1 MPTSNVRASLYAVT
15 DRGRTRDHN
24 EDTFLVADLATG
36 EPIRESRPEAHTVGE
51 RGAAF
56 DRNRFSRTERGG
68 EIPRVR
74 ALHADHFDFR
84 L

>member
-51 RGAAF
+51 RGALYLVA
-56 DRNRFSRTERGG
+56 DGMGGAAAG
-68 EIPRVR
+68 EIASEMAAVDRKSVV
-74 ALHADHFDFR
+74 
-84 L
+84 